1 MASLAAMNAAH
12 NCARVHV
19 VGAGIAGLA
28 SAVRLTRQGRPVT
41 LYEAAARAGGR
52 CRSFHDSQLD
62 RRIDNG
68 NHILLS
74 ANREALSYLEEI
86 GARQTL
92 VGPSHAAFPFV
103 DLANGARWTLKPNS
117 GWLPWWIASA
127 ARRVPD
133 TTLGDY
139 LAGLRLARARPED
152 RVVDLIEPGTALFE
166 RFWRPLTVAAL
177 NTAPEEASAALLWL
191 VVRETFFKGEAACR
205 PLIAR
210 DGLGES
216 FVEPALTLLRD
227 AGAEIRFNHRL
238 RALEQTD
245 GRAAALSFGDDLLAL
260 DADEQVVLA
269 VPPVVAGDLLPDLTV
284 PDDSRPIVNAHII
297 LPQPDLLPP
306 DLPFLGLVGGSTD
319 WIFVRGDV
327 ASLTVSAASEL
338 AEDSNE
344 EVARKLWH
352 DTARALR
359 LDPALAPPI
368 RVIKEKRATLAQ
380 TPQALLRRPP
390 PRTNLDNL
398 FLAGD
403 WTDTGYPATI
413 ESAVRSGRAAAA
425 LIGSA

>member
-1 MASLAAMNAAH
+1 MSTDPKA
-12 NCARVHV
+12 ARVHV

-28 SAVRLTRQGRPVT
+28 CAVRLARQGRPVT

-52 CRSFHDSQLD
+52 CRSFHDGQLD

-86 GARQTL
+86 GARDSL
-92 VGPSHAAFPFV
+92 VGPEHAIFPFV
-103 DLANGARWTLKPNS
+103 DLATGVRWTLRPNA
-117 GWLPWWIASA
+117 GRLPWWIASA

-133 TTLGDY
+133 TRLGDY
-139 LAGLRLARARPED
+139 LAGLRLARAKPTD
-152 RVVDLIEPGTALFE
+152 RVVDLIKPGTALFE

-191 VVRETFFKGEAACR
+191 VVRETFFQGEAACR

-210 DGLGES
+210 EGLGES
-216 FVEPALTLLRD
+216 FVEPALALLRA
-227 AGAEIRFNHRL
+227 AGAEIRFNQRL
-238 RALEQTD
+238 RALE
-245 GRAAALSFGDDLLAL
+245 RAADRATALSFGDEQVVVAP
-260 DADEQVVLA
+260 DESVVLA
-269 VPPVVAGDLLPDLTV
+269 VTPAVAGDLLPGLTV

-297 LPQPDLLPP
+297 LPQSDLLPP

-319 WIFVRGDV
+319 WVFVRGDV
-327 ASLTVSAASEL
+327 ASLTVSAAEDL
-338 AEDSNE
+338 AERSNE
-344 EVARKLWH
+344 EVARRLWQ

-390 PRTNLDNL
+390 PKTELANLL
-398 FLAGD
+398 LAGD

-425 LIGSA
+425 LIGSASP

>member
-1 MASLAAMNAAH
+1 MTADPSA
-12 NCARVHV
+12 ARVHV

-28 SAVRLTRQGRPVT
+28 CAVRLARGGRRVA

-52 CRSFHDSQLD
+52 CRSFHDGQLD

-86 GARQTL
+86 GARDSL
-92 VGPSHAAFPFV
+92 IGPERAVFPFV
-103 DLANGARWTLKPNS
+103 DLASGARWRLRPNA
-117 GWLPWWIASA
+117 GRLPWWIASA
-127 ARRVPD
+127 ARQVPD
-133 TTLGDY
+133 TGLGDY
-139 LAGLRLARARPED
+139 LAGLRLARAKPAD
-152 RVVDLIEPGTALFE
+152 RVVDLIAPGTALFE

-210 DGLGES
+210 EGLGES
-216 FVEPALTLLRD
+216 FVEPALARLQG
-227 AGAEIRFNHRL
+227 AGAEVRFKQRL
-238 RALEQTD
+238 RAIETAE
-245 GRAAALSFGDDLLAL
+245 GRAAALDFGEARVAL
-260 DADEQVVLA
+260 GQADRVVLA
-269 VPPVVAGDLLPDLTV
+269 VPPAVAADLLPGLTV

-297 LPQPDLLPP
+297 LPEADLLPP
-306 DLPFLGLVGGSTD
+306 ELPFLGLVGGSTD
-319 WIFVRGDV
+319 WVFVRGDV
-327 ASLTVSAASEL
+327 ASLTVSAAEDL
-338 AEDSNE
+338 AELGND
-344 EVARKLWH
+344 EVAARLWH
-352 DTARALR
+352 DTARALG
-359 LDPALAPPI
+359 LDESRQPPI

-380 TPQALLRRPP
+380 TPQALQRRPP
-390 PRTNLDNL
+390 ARTDLSNL

-425 LIGSA
+425 LCCA